1 MRSMWTR
8 NGKKIQSNKA
18 YHFAF
23 GRNTICQRKLKRVIK
38 LIRENINSDKN
49 NQKTFYFLQA
59 ISKIPDKTVERIIHQ
74 YNMDEHVYQGKGFA
88 YLQQMIISG
97 YQNEEKMLENE
108 IRKFGR
114 TPKKVKVERGEVVS
128 FHFKIVE
135 GIFDLTKI
143 LDRKELDD
151 FNKTLIDVGILKNKY
166 LERSPYFY
174 MKATVLFDI
183 LSTMEVNGLLS
194 SFAC

>member
-1 MRSMWTR
+1 MKCEACGHET
-8 NGKKIQSNKA
+8 
-18 YHFAF
+18 
-23 GRNTICQRKLKRVIK
+23 GRKYNPTKRIISLLEERGSNTICQRRLKRVIK

-59 ISKIPDKTVERIIHQ
+59 ISKIPSKTVERIIHQ

-114 TPKKVKVERGEVVS
+114 TPKKVKVERGEY
-128 FHFKIVE
+128 
-135 GIFDLTKI
+135 
-143 LDRKELDD
+143 
-151 FNKTLIDVGILKNKY
+151 KNVY
-166 LERSPYFY
+166 S
-174 MKATVLFDI
+174 
-183 LSTMEVNGLLS
+183 SNGGDSIS
-194 SFAC
+194 S